1 MAVVSVSLPDNLL
14 QSLDGFLKQRG
25 FAGRSEL
32 IRASLRDFLQKE
44 APSDHTGETS
54 ATVTLLYS
62 HGSERKIGEIR
73 HDYTD
78 IIQSLMH
85 GHAEDSCV
93 ELFLLKGDASRLR
106 AFTDALRASRDTL
119 LVQAVY
125 TDRVATPDRAK
136 TSH

>member
-1 MAVVSVSLPDNLL
+1 MAVVSVSLPDALL
-14 QSLDGFLKQRG
+14 ERSDAFLKERG

-32 IRASLRDFLQKE
+32 IRAALRDFLQHE
-44 APSDHTGETS
+44 APQASGQTS
-54 ATVTLLYS
+54 ATITLLYP

-85 GHAEDSCV
+85 GHAEDGCV
-93 ELFLLKGDASRLR
+93 ELFLLKGDAERLR
-106 AFTDALRASRDTL
+106 AFTDALRASRESL

-125 TDRVATPDRAK
+125 TDQVSGLLGRPPAPP
-136 TSH
+136 

>member
-1 MAVVSVSLPDNLL
+1 MAVVSISLPDSLL
-14 QSLDGFLKQRG
+14 QSMDGFLKERG

-32 IRASLRDFLQKE
+32 IRAALRVFLQQE
-44 APSDHTGETS
+44 APSAKQGDTS
-54 ATVTLLYS
+54 ATITLLYP

-85 GHAEDSCV
+85 GHAEDACV
-93 ELFLLKGDASRLR
+93 ELFLLKGDAGRVR
-106 AFTDALRASRDTL
+106 AFTDALRASRDSL

-125 TDRVATPDRAK
+125 TDQVPPTNPSTK
-136 TSH
+136 

>member
-1 MAVVSVSLPDNLL
+1 MAVVSVSIPDSLL
-14 QSLDGFLKQRG
+14 DQADTFLNERG

-32 IRASLRDFLQKE
+32 IRAALRDFLHQE
-44 APSDHTGETS
+44 TPTATGTTS
-54 ATVTLLYS
+54 ATVTLLYP

-85 GHAEDSCV
+85 GHAEDACV
-93 ELFLLKGDASRLR
+93 ELFLLKGDAQRLR
-106 AFTDALRASRDTL
+106 AFTDALRASRDSL

-125 TDRVATPDRAK
+125 TDQVPTPHKKSA
-136 TSH
+136 

>member
-1 MAVVSVSLPDNLL
+1 MAVISISLPDTLL
-14 QSLDGFLKQRG
+14 DQSDAFLKERG

-32 IRASLRDFLQKE
+32 IRAALRDFLQHE
-44 APSDHTGETS
+44 APRTTGKTS
-54 ATVTLLYS
+54 ATVTLLYP

-85 GHAEDSCV
+85 GHAEDACV
-93 ELFLLKGDASRLR
+93 ELFLIKGDADRLR
-106 AFTDALRASRDTL
+106 EFTDALRASRDSL

-125 TDRVATPDRAK
+125 TDQVPQRSTE
-136 TSH
+136 

>member
-14 QSLDGFLKQRG
+14 QGLDGFLKERG

-32 IRASLRDFLQKE
+32 IRAALRDFLHQE
-44 APSDHTGETS
+44 AARDKTGDTS
-54 ATVTLLYS
+54 ATITLLYP

-85 GHAEDSCV
+85 GHAEESCV
-93 ELFLLKGDASRLR
+93 ELFLLKGDAARVR

-125 TDRVATPDRAK
+125 TDQDPPAK
-136 TSH
+136 